1 MRLGDSAREP
11 LSCSPRQAAAPTAHV
26 YRLAQQH
33 MIPVLPRNQHAP
45 MKRMS
50 DIAAVAHSRA
60 WKKCEVRTVAWFY
73 KCR

>member
-1 MRLGDSAREP
+1 
-11 LSCSPRQAAAPTAHV
+11 
-26 YRLAQQH
+26 